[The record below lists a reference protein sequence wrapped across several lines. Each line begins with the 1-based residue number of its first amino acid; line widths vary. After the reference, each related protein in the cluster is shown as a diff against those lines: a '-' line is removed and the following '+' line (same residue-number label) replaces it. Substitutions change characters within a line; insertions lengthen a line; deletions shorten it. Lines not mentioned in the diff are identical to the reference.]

1 LQPAFSQGY
10 IPPPPLTT
18 STNQNDQIANNNNN
32 NNPSTANTIGSSSG
46 SGQSQ
51 LNQGQQPPTFTIT
64 PSQTTSCSQEVNQ
77 ARAASDQ
84 APSASKSL
92 ASDDCKSLTQ
102 FGNSQDKT
110 NSQQQQQP
118 DSSNCNTK
126 FMVGCGSINSNN
138 TTTPNQSPQTNTPE
152 TTSTGGS
159 TGSTSF
165 SPNQPFTTLNPNTN
179 PRGGTVNQ
187 LANPT
192 DFNYQTNPEKRF
204 VDISKDPT
212 QKINSMVTNSFGQ
225 GVPNIPISIQVK
237 DPDGKTAFLSTGNT
251 DNDGKNVVSF
261 PVNTTGTWT
270 ALVVISSSPAVGGP
284 FSDQI
289 TWNAISGSTSSN
301 LTSLVN
307 LARTIVTL
315 SDDPREQII
324 TTVKDPTGKGVKDI
338 ALRIKLTN
346 PDAVST
352 TFSRIT
358 DANGVDQF
366 VIPVDKVGNWVAKL
380 TLIDPNGKTVPIV
393 DVGWKA
399 VP

>member
-1 LQPAFSQGY
+1 MEIKLNKNRVLYIFYISFVFIFVGSTVVFTTSNNLQPAFSQGY

-51 LNQGQQPPTFTIT
+51 LNQGQQ
-64 PSQTTSCSQEVNQ
+64 
-77 ARAASDQ
+77 
-84 APSASKSL
+84 
-92 ASDDCKSLTQ
+92 
-102 FGNSQDKT
+102 
-110 NSQQQQQP
+110 QQP
-118 DSSNCNTK
+118 DSNCNTK

-165 SPNQPFTTLNPNTN
+165 SPNQPFSTQNPNTN
-179 PRGGTVNQ
+179 LGGGTTNQ
-187 LANPT
+187 IANPT
-192 DFNYQTNPEKRF
+192 AFNYQTNPATPS

-212 QKINSMVTNSFGQ
+212 QKINSLVTNSFGQ
-225 GVPNIPISIQVK
+225 GVANIPISIQVK
-237 DPDGKTAFLSTGNT
+237 DPDGKTAFLSTGKT

-261 PVNTTGTWT
+261 PVKTAGTWT
-270 ALVVISSSPAVGGP
+270 ALVVISSSPAAGGP

-289 TWNAISGSTSSN
+289 TWNAISGLNQSN